1 MHYPHINLEKKNTFE
16 GNLQFLFKHMPVQEK
31 YTENIKI

>member
-1 MHYPHINLEKKNTFE
+1 MHYPRKKITFE